1 MMMFWIGIISA
12 VIALA
17 VTPLVRKWM
26 HGVK

>member
-1 MMMFWIGIISA
+1 MMMFWIGIIPA